1 MQRFDTNTGLL
12 AGVLLLLGPGG
23 LCGCSGSSDDG
34 FEGGTAAGGSDTDTG
49 AASASDGDT
58 ADGGSESNGGFETD
72 GTIPP
77 PEEEEEADF
86 RVPKASGRFVY
97 SASELTDSVAVIDS
111 SNLSIDVV
119 GVGRGPTV
127 VAPLA
132 ANGPM
137 QGAVAVLD
145 QGSDDVALL
154 TTDQAGAS
162 SVEIIDATPG
172 ANNLVVSPDG
182 RFLMVHVDVD
192 GPEEIGP
199 GSDQEITV
207 IDVTSNAVYPMTVGA
222 HPREIAF
229 SSDSSRAFVVTADG
243 VNVID
248 FDQIDMIGIP
258 DIIPAYT
265 DPGIDPDTLEVQVA
279 ADLAIALA
287 RVDGRKSLVATDLLT
302 REQQVFELDAV
313 PTDLDIAPGASFAVL
328 TVPRAAGSQIVELPL
343 PLGTGALQSHV
354 ISQEY
359 VGLAALS
366 PTADT
371 LLLYTTQNPFEGGV
385 PPDDEGTTTTGV
397 DPTGDTDTETDTDT
411 DTDGGTTTGSEPE
424 PNPDAVPPNR
434 DPRLRLTI
442 ARRDG
447 SGWDTSIT
455 LFVDRPIKSVGIAPD
470 GASGMLLH
478 QPTEDAIPYAYTL
491 LDLEK
496 EFPVKKLQTV
506 EATPEPVLFTP
517 DGARSVVLLRDDA
530 QGVKRVDQVDLHTF
544 IVDGFDLGSP
554 PEGTG
559 YVDATDKIFVSQDHP
574 TGRITFIDA
583 ASGVETVTGYRLND
597 AVKD

>member
-1 MQRFDTNTGLL
+1 MHRLNTNTGLL
-12 AGVLLLLGPGG
+12 GALLLLGPVAMPGCGADLSDEGFDGG
-23 LCGCSGSSDDG
+23 S
-34 FEGGTAAGGSDTDTG
+34 AAGDTDAG
-49 AASASDGDT
+49 AVSASASDGDPGGSDS
-58 ADGGSESNGGFETD
+58 DGGFGTD
-72 GTIPP
+72 GSIPP

-86 RVPKASGRFVY
+86 RVPRASGRFVY

-154 TTDQAGAS
+154 STDSNGES
-162 SVEIIDATPG
+162 TVEIIDATPG

-182 RFLMVHVDVD
+182 RFLIVHVDVD

-207 IDVTSNAVYPMTVGA
+207 IDVTDNAVYPMTVGA

-229 SSDSSRAFVVTADG
+229 SSDSSQAFVVTADG
-243 VNVID
+243 VNVIE
-248 FDQIDMIGIP
+248 FDQVDMIGIP
-258 DIIPAYT
+258 DIVPAYT

-279 ADLAIALA
+279 ADLGIALA
-287 RVDGRKSLVATDLLT
+287 RVDGNNTLVATDLLT

-313 PTDLDIAPGASFAVL
+313 PTDLDIAPDGSFAVL

-343 PLGTGALQSHV
+343 PLGTGDLQSHV

-366 PTADT
+366 PDTDT
-371 LLLYTTQNPFEGGV
+371 LLLYTTQNPFENGV
-385 PPDDEGTTTTGV
+385 PPDEPGGTTTGV
-397 DPTGDTDTETDTDT
+397 DPTGDTDTDT
-411 DTDGGTTTGSEPE
+411 DTDGTTTGPEPEPE

-478 QPTEDAIPYAYTL
+478 QPTEDSIPYAYTL

-506 EATPEPVLFTP
+506 QATPEPILFTP

-530 QGVKRVDQVDLHTF
+530 AAIKRVDQVDLQTF
-544 IVDGFDLGSP
+544 IVDGFELGSP

-583 ASGVETVTGYRLND
+583 LGSVETVTGYRLND

>member
-1 MQRFDTNTGLL
+1 MKRSDGNTGLL
-12 AGVLLLLGPGG
+12 AGLLLLLGPSAVS
-23 LCGCSGSSDDG
+23 GCSAGEDDG
-34 FEGGTAAGGSDTDTG
+34 FVGGSAAGGDTDGG
-49 AASASDGDT
+49 AVTASASDGDT
-58 ADGGSESNGGFETD
+58 AASESESDGGFETD

-86 RVPKASGRFVY
+86 RVPRASGRFVY

-132 ANGPM
+132 SNGPM

-154 TTDQAGAS
+154 STDQTGAS
-162 SVEIIDATPG
+162 TVEIIDTTPG

-182 RFLMVHVDVD
+182 RFLVVHVDVD

-229 SSDSSRAFVVTADG
+229 SSDSSQAFVVTADG

-248 FDQIDMIGIP
+248 FDQIEMIGIP

-279 ADLAIALA
+279 ADLAVALA
-287 RVDGRKSLVATDLLT
+287 RVDGRNTLVATDLLT

-313 PTDLDIAPGASFAVL
+313 PTDLDIAPDGSFAVL
-328 TVPRAAGSQIVELPL
+328 TVPRADGSQIVELPL
-343 PLGTGALQSHV
+343 PLGTGALRSHV

-366 PTADT
+366 PAGDT
-371 LLLYTTQNPFEGGV
+371 LLLYTTQNPFENGV
-385 PPDDEGTTTTGV
+385 PPDDPGGTTTGT
-397 DPTGDTDTETDTDT
+397 DPTGDTDTDT

-447 SGWDTSIT
+447 SAWDTSIT
-455 LFVDRPIKSVGIAPD
+455 LFVDRPIKSVGVAPD

-478 QPTEDAIPYAYTL
+478 QPTEDSSPHAYTL

-506 EATPEPVLFTP
+506 QATPEPILFTP
-517 DGARSVVLLRDDA
+517 DGARSVVLLRDDGA
-530 QGVKRVDQVDLHTF
+530 GIKRVDQVDLQTF

-583 ASGVETVTGYRLND
+583 LGGVETVTGYRLND

>member
-1 MQRFDTNTGLL
+1 MSFLSRSNAKALRPLL
-12 AGVLLLLGPGG
+12 VSCSLWALGA
-23 LCGCSGSSDDG
+23 CGDS
-34 FEGGTAAGGSDTDTG
+34 FET
-49 AASASDGDT
+49 T
-58 ADGGSESNGGFETD
+58 ADGGATAGDGGFATEGVDTADSASGGDGTSDGGFGTD
-72 GTIPP
+72 GDIPP

-86 RVPKASGRFVY
+86 RVPRASGRFVY

-111 SNLSIDVV
+111 TTLSIDVV

-132 ANGPM
+132 ANGP
-137 QGAVAVLD
+137 QVGSVAVLD

-154 TTDQAGAS
+154 STDANGNTTVQI
-162 SVEIIDATPG
+162 VDATPG

-207 IDVTSNAVYPMTVGA
+207 LDVTTGAVYPMTVGA

-243 VNVID
+243 VNVVD
-248 FDQIDMIGIP
+248 FSVIEMIGKP
-258 DIIPAYT
+258 DIVPAYT
-265 DPGIDPDTLEVQVA
+265 DPGIDPEILEVQVA

-287 RVDGRKSLVATDLLT
+287 RVEGRRTLVATDLLT

-313 PTDLDIAPGASFAVL
+313 PTDLDIAADGSFAVL
-328 TVPRAAGSQIVELPL
+328 TVPRADGSQIVELPL
-343 PLGTGALQSHV
+343 PLGTGALRTQV
-354 ISQEY
+354 VSQEY
-359 VGLAALS
+359 VGLASLS
-366 PTADT
+366 PDGDT
-371 LLLYTTQNPFEGGV
+371 LLLYTTQNPFEGGN
-385 PPDDEGTTTTGV
+385 PPDDPPETTGP
-397 DPTGDTDTETDTDT
+397 DGSTGGDTDTDST
-411 DTDGGTTTGSEPE
+411 GGGASTTGSEPE

-434 DPRLRLTI
+434 DPRLRATI

-447 SGWDTSIT
+447 QGWDTSIT

-470 GASGMLLH
+470 GANGMLLH
-478 QPTEDAIPYAYTL
+478 QPTEDSVPYAYTL
-491 LDLEK
+491 LDLAK

-506 EATPEPVLFTP
+506 EAAPEPILFTP
-517 DGARSVVLLRDDA
+517 DGSRAVVLLRDDA
-530 QGVKRVDQVDLHTF
+530 RGVQRVDQVDLRTF
-544 IVDGFDLGSP
+544 IVEGLTLGSP

-574 TGRITFIDA
+574 TGRITFIDDVG
-583 ASGVETVTGYRLND
+583 GVETVTGYRLNG